1 MAVGVVVVHAGL
13 SAVSDCAMGEES
25 ESNEWNAGAQNRGR
39 QLRTE
44 AGRKLVG
51 SEGGT
56 CHFGFG
62 NEICMLS
69 T

>member
-1 MAVGVVVVHAGL
+1 MVAVHAGL
-13 SAVSDCAMGEES
+13 SAVSDYATGEES
-25 ESNEWNAGAQNRGR
+25 EGNEWNAGAQDRGR

-62 NEICMLS
+62 NQICMLS

>member
-25 ESNEWNAGAQNRGR
+25 EGNEWNAGAQNRGR

-51 SEGGT
+51 SEGGGALVILALGMKFA
-56 CHFGFG
+56 C
-62 NEICMLS
+62 
-69 T
+69 